1 MRWVRYIAIAI
12 VNGFGVVIGIIWV
25 AVPTTVAQ
33 PSLNYQLALSGR
45 QPEAETPQS
54 LSELYKL
61 RDRLKVQ
68 LDNLAKNPDS
78 APFPA
83 ELWKSATHR
92 QQSQTLTQQLQNVQ
106 SQIQIEERAKYNW
119 DDAAK
124 LAAQAVV
131 IGRTSNPSSAT
142 WEESQRLWELAIN
155 TLRLIPHDS
164 FLADRAIDKTIEY
177 QGNLSVAT
185 YEMQVARS
193 VEKIRAEEEEI
204 RERARKE
211 QEKKEFARREIE
223 RKEQEKKERARK
235 ELERQEFQRQELAR
249 KELERQ
255 ELARK
260 ELERQE
266 FEKKELARKELERQ
280 EFERQELARKELE
293 RQEAARKELERQE
306 LERQELARQELEKQ
320 ELERQELAR
329 QELERQELARQEL
342 ARQELERQELE
353 RNQQA
358 TPQPTP
364 ESTATPTP
372 APATPAASP
381 SNFLFVGDTNR
392 DGQIN
397 QQDDAGK
404 EQWSLSKGA
413 LISFNDRNND
423 RGKIPTWKQTKVSAP
438 RRAAMLS
445 QVNLTLSESFK
456 TSQLFITADSIA
468 SPHISVFQKTGDG
481 WQPVDLSGAKPLVFS
496 TNIVLGVEAKQ
507 FADRNWNGTVN
518 LKATAQ
524 NNGQE
529 IASTTIQMGVS
540 PWMIA
545 PNTAPVTEVQV
556 SDRGAVNSEFISQL
570 KQAVEPTG
578 ARVKIIQ
585 GDRTWMQDT
594 QKNGYVQ
601 LPDKSDLRLFN
612 VAIKSNSEP
621 DKNPPVKSTQDRDLK
636 VFKIGNPRSLDPVSQ
651 WSDGYGNLQVTPP
664 IPGHP
669 MGRVYYGNSGNASFN
684 PEVLDFIQAQR
695 IQGPPVDIDTS
706 WLLTRQVDEI
716 INFIPTQTP
725 GQYVMAIASP
735 EAGVKLLE
743 ELEGKGYGDVTIN
756 RGLSTQ
762 TTVSAALK
770 NRALIQHNLYLQN
783 QKLNPIIEKLKR
795 EFLLGDDQIIQVPAM
810 FGYSGYAWWPNMVNS
825 VPVNGKLLVS
835 NPRGPMIEGVD
846 YTQERLRQLLLPAGV
861 SVSFLDDRYYQELKG
876 NVQSATN
883 TVRKPEDRP
892 FWQSLPNNY

>member
-1 MRWVRYIAIAI
+1 MRLVKYITIAIINA
-12 VNGFGVVIGIIWV
+12 FGVVIGIIWV
-25 AVPTTVAQ
+25 AVPATVAQ
-33 PSLNYQLALSGR
+33 PSLNYQLALSAR
-45 QPEAETPQS
+45 QPDGETPQS
-54 LSELYKL
+54 LPELYKL

-68 LDNLAKNPDS
+68 LDNLAKTPDS
-78 APFPA
+78 SLFSPEYWQP
-83 ELWKSATHR
+83 ESPR

-106 SQIQIEERAKYNW
+106 NQIEIEKQAKNNW
-119 DDAAK
+119 DYAAK
-124 LAAQAVV
+124 IASEAVV
-131 IGRTSNPSSAT
+131 IGRTSKADPAT
-142 WEESQRLWELAIN
+142 WEESQRLWQIAIN
-155 TLRLIPHDS
+155 NLRLIPRGS
-164 FLADRAIDKTIEY
+164 FLAERAIDKTIEY
-177 QGNLSVAT
+177 QGNLTLAT
-185 YEMQVARS
+185 YEWQLARS
-193 VEKIRAEEEEI
+193 AQKIRAEEEQVKEI
-204 RERARKE
+204 ARKE
-211 QEKKEFARREIE
+211 QEKIEFARREIE
-223 RKEQEKKERARK
+223 RKEQEKKEQARR
-235 ELERQEFQRQELAR
+235 ELERQEFARQELVRKEQEKQELAR
-249 KELERQ
+249 QAKERQ
-255 ELARK
+255 ELALK
-260 ELERQE
+260 ELT
-266 FEKKELARKELERQ
+266 
-280 EFERQELARKELE
+280 
-293 RQEAARKELERQE
+293 
-306 LERQELARQELEKQ
+306 RQELEKQ
-320 ELERQELAR
+320 ELALKEQQRQQLEL
-329 QELERQELARQEL
+329 
-342 ARQELERQELE
+342 
-353 RNQQA
+353 NQPA

-364 ESTATPTP
+364 ESTATATPESTATPTP
-372 APATPAASP
+372 APITPAASP
-381 SNFLFVGDTNR
+381 SNFFFAGDTNR

-397 QQDDAGK
+397 EQDDAGK
-404 EQWSLSKGA
+404 EQWSLSSGA
-413 LISFNDRNND
+413 LILFNDRNND
-423 RGKIPTWKQTKVSAP
+423 RGKIPTWQQTKVIAP

-445 QVNLTLSESFK
+445 QVNLTLSENFK

-481 WQPVDLSGAKPLVFS
+481 WQPVDISGAQPLVFS
-496 TNIVLGVEAKQ
+496 TEIVLGVEAKQ
-507 FADRNWNGTVN
+507 FADRNWNGKVN

-556 SDRGAVNSEFISQL
+556 SDRGSANSEFISQL

-578 ARVKIIQ
+578 AQVKIIQ

-601 LPDKSDLRLFN
+601 LPEKSEIRQFN
-612 VAIKSNSEP
+612 VALKSNSDPE
-621 DKNPPVKSTQDRDLK
+621 KNPPVKSTQNPDLK
-636 VFKIGNPRSLDPVSQ
+636 VFNIGNPRSLDPVSQ

-725 GQYVMAIASP
+725 GKYIMAIASP

-743 ELEGKGYGDVTIN
+743 ELEGRGYGDVTIN

-762 TTVSAALK
+762 TTVSAALQ

-795 EFLLGDDQIIQVPAM
+795 EFLLGDDQIIQVPVM

-883 TVRKPEDRP
+883 TVRKPEEPP

>member
-25 AVPTTVAQ
+25 AVPATVAQ
-33 PSLNYQLALSGR
+33 PSLNYQLALSAR
-45 QPEAETPQS
+45 QPEGETPQS
-54 LSELYKL
+54 LPELYKL

-68 LDNLAKNPDS
+68 LDNLAKTPDS

-83 ELWKSATHR
+83 ELWKSAIHR

-106 SQIQIEERAKYNW
+106 IQIQIEEIAKNNW
-119 DDAAK
+119 DEAAK

-131 IGRTSNPSSAT
+131 IGRNSNPSSAT
-142 WEESQRLWELAIN
+142 WEESQRLWQWAID
-155 TLRLIPHDS
+155 TLRLIPHGS

-193 VEKIRAEEEEI
+193 VEKVRAEEEEI

-223 RKEQEKKERARK
+223 RKEQEKKELARK

-266 FEKKELARKELERQ
+266 FEKQELARKELERQ
-280 EFERQELARKELE
+280 EVERQELARKELE
-293 RQEAARKELERQE
+293 RQELARKELESQEVERQELARKELERQE
-306 LERQELARQELEKQ
+306 LERQELARQELAQK
-320 ELERQELAR
+320 
-329 QELERQELARQEL
+329 
-342 ARQELERQELE
+342 ELERQELE

-358 TPQPTP
+358 TSQPTP

-372 APATPAASP
+372 APVTPAASP

-397 QQDDAGK
+397 EQDDAGK
-404 EQWSLSKGA
+404 EQWSLAKGA
-413 LISFNDRNND
+413 LILFNDRNND

-445 QVNLTLSESFK
+445 QVNLTLSENFK

-468 SPHISVFQKTGDG
+468 SPLISVFQKTGDG
-481 WQPVDLSGAKPLVFS
+481 WQPVDISGAKPLVFS
-496 TNIVLGVEAKQ
+496 TDIVLGVEAKQ

-524 NNGQE
+524 KNGQE

-556 SDRGAVNSEFISQL
+556 SDRGSVNSEFISQL

-578 ARVKIIQ
+578 AKVKILQ

-601 LPDKSDLRLFN
+601 LPEKSEIRQFN
-612 VAIKSNSEP
+612 VALKSNSEP
-621 DKNPPVKSTQDRDLK
+621 DKNPPVKSAQNRDLK

-669 MGRVYYGNSGNASFN
+669 MGRVYYGNSGNAGFN

-743 ELEGKGYGDVTIN
+743 ELEGRGYGDVRIN

-770 NRALIQHNLYLQN
+770 NRALIQHNLNLQQ
-783 QKLNPIIEKLKR
+783 QKLNPIVEKLKR
-795 EFLLGDDQIIQVPAM
+795 EFLLGDDQIIQVPVM

-835 NPRGPMIEGVD
+835 NPRGPMIDGVD

>member
-1 MRWVRYIAIAI
+1 MRLVKYIAIAI

-25 AVPTTVAQ
+25 AVPATVAQ

-45 QPEAETPQS
+45 QPEVETPQS

-68 LDNLAKNPDS
+68 LDNLAKTSDS

-83 ELWKSATHR
+83 ELWKSAIHR
-92 QQSQTLTQQLQNVQ
+92 QQSQSLTQELQNVQ

-124 LAAQAVV
+124 LAAQAVE
-131 IGRTSNPSSAT
+131 IGRTSNRSSAT
-142 WEESQRLWELAIN
+142 WEQSQRLWQLAIN

-164 FLADRAIDKTIEY
+164 FLADGAIDKTIEY

-185 YEMQVARS
+185 YELQVARS

-204 RERARKE
+204 RERARQE

-235 ELERQEFQRQELAR
+235 ELERQEF
-249 KELERQ
+249 ERQ

-260 ELERQE
+260 ELERQ
-266 FEKKELARKELERQ
+266 ELARKELERQ

-293 RQEAARKELERQE
+293 RQEFERQELARKELERQE
-306 LERQELARQELEKQ
+306 LARKELERQEFERQELARKELERQ
-320 ELERQELAR
+320 EFERQELAR
-329 QELERQELARQEL
+329 K
-342 ARQELERQELE
+342 ELERQELE

-372 APATPAASP
+372 APVTPAASP
-381 SNFLFVGDTNR
+381 SNFFFAGDTNR

-397 QQDDAGK
+397 EQDEAGK

-413 LISFNDRNND
+413 LILFNDRNND
-423 RGKIPTWKQTKVSAP
+423 RGKIPTWKQTKVNAP

-445 QVNLTLSESFK
+445 QVNLTLSENFK

-481 WQPVDLSGAKPLVFS
+481 WQPVDISGAKPLVFS

-518 LKATAQ
+518 LKAIAL

-540 PWMIA
+540 PWMIP
-545 PNTAPVTEVQV
+545 PNTAPVTEIQV
-556 SDRGAVNSEFISQL
+556 SDRGSVNSEFISQL
-570 KQAVEPTG
+570 KEAVEPTG
-578 ARVKIIQ
+578 AQVKIIQ

-601 LPDKSDLRLFN
+601 LPEKSEIRQFN
-612 VAIKSNSEP
+612 VAIKSNSEQ
-621 DKNPPVKSTQDRDLK
+621 DKNPPVKSTQNRDWK
-636 VFKIGNPRSLDPVSQ
+636 VVEIGNPRSLDPVSQ

-664 IPGHP
+664 IPGYP
-669 MGRVYYGNSGNASFN
+669 MGRVYYGNSGNAGFN

-716 INFIPTQTP
+716 INFIPAQTP

-743 ELEGKGYGDVTIN
+743 ELEGRGYGDVTIN

-770 NRALIQHNLYLQN
+770 NRTLIQHNLYLQN
-783 QKLNPIIEKLKR
+783 QKLNPIVDKLKR
-795 EFLLGDDQIIQVPAM
+795 EFLLRDDQIVRVPVM

-835 NPRGPMIEGVD
+835 NPRGPMIDGVD

-861 SVSFLDDRYYQELKG
+861 SVSFLDDKYYQELKG

-883 TVRKPEDRP
+883 TVRKPEDKP
-892 FWQSLPNNY
+892 FWQSLPNN